1 MPKQQPWLI
10 SMEYNAVFA
19 RGDDGGTS
27 RSRSKTIV
35 LIDMPPWRYI
45 AERKLQSMR
54 DGRKPYPKS
63 GTRLSDEILAVYWAV
78 QIPIGGLTEEEID
91 ALS

>member
-27 RSRSKTIV
+27 RIKDQTIV
-35 LIDMPPWRYI
+35 LIDESQWKYI
-45 AERKLQSMR
+45 AQHKLNAAADYR
-54 DGRKPYPKS
+54 PPYKKH
-63 GTRLSDEILAVYWAV
+63 GERLSDEILAVHWAV
-78 QIPIGGLTEEEID
+78 QIPVGGLTEEEID

>member
-27 RSRSKTIV
+27 RIATKTIV
-35 LIDMPPWRYI
+35 LIDVPPWKYI
-45 AERKLQSMR
+45 AEHKLNSMQE
-54 DGRKPYPKS
+54 GREPYPKN
-63 GTRLSDEILAVYWAV
+63 GTRLSDDIVAIHWAV
-78 QIPIGGLTEEEID
+78 QIPVGGLTEEEVD